1 MLLRSKPKP
10 RLRNADRILWVW
22 MRQLG
27 GRLALRRSAER
38 VRYVRTATQ
47 HLARLPAGSQDS
59 LRSPT
64 AATGCHDKSLAHIAC
79 YCCSGE
85 LESGT
90 GEGWARNSP
99 STAGPAE
106 PMLPER
112 SLREKC
118 LRGRK

>member
-10 RLRNADRILWVW
+10 RLRNADRMLWVW

-27 GRLALRRSAER
+27 GVLHFGGPLNGSAMSGPRPSTSPACRRAAKTRSSRPRPLRVVTTR
-38 VRYVRTATQ
+38 V
-47 HLARLPAGSQDS
+47 
-59 LRSPT
+59 SPT
-64 AATGCHDKSLAHIAC
+64 SPVIAR
-79 YCCSGE
+79 SGE